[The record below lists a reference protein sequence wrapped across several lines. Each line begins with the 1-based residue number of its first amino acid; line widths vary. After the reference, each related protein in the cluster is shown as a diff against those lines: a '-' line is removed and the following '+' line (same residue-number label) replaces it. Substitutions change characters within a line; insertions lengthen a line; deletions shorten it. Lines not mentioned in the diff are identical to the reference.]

1 MIAKKIFFLVAI
13 IFIFSLISW
22 WLSLKLIDINLKY
35 KNKTLPQVFFNGIN
49 LGEKERKQL
58 EEIVNQKN
66 HQLAKEKIEIWLE
79 NQPIATF
86 SGQEL
91 KISFPKDTIIERAMN
106 LGREKNWQ
114 QRLSTLF
121 HIFILKKPISLN
133 IKISYE
139 KSMMREFINKLEE
152 IYNKPA
158 RNALFK
164 FENNRVIA
172 FKEEE
177 IGQKIITEKFWPI
190 FEKEISI
197 YSPKKIIVLRIKKIY
212 PEITLS
218 KANNYGIEELIG
230 LGQSNFKGSSPER
243 IHNIKL
249 AALKING
256 VIIPPN
262 EIFSFNKTVG
272 DISVS
277 TGYKKSYIIKE
288 GKTILD
294 DGGGVCQVSTTLF
307 RATLN
312 AGLPI
317 LERVAHAYRVHY
329 YENDERPGFD
339 ATVFAPFVDF
349 KFKNDTKNY
358 LLLQTTFDEMNTLL
372 TILLYGKKDGRKSV
386 VSDYQI
392 WGIAQ
397 PPESKYQEEPGLKKG
412 VVKQI
417 EWPSW
422 GAKTSFVYQ
431 VFKENKVVFNKTF
444 FSSYQPWPAVF
455 LVGISD

>member
-1 MIAKKIFFLVAI
+1 MAI
-13 IFIFSLISW
+13 IFIFSFISW
-22 WLSLKLIDINLKY
+22 WLSLQLKAINFRY
-35 KNKTLPQVFFNGIN
+35 KNKTLPQIFFHN
-49 LGEKERKQL
+49 LNIGEKNRKQL
-58 EEIVNQKN
+58 EEIINQKN
-66 HQLAKEKIEIWLE
+66 NRLAKEAVEIWVE

-86 SGQEL
+86 SGDAL
-91 KISFPKDTIIERAMN
+91 KISFPKDRIIERAMN

-121 HIFILKKPISLN
+121 RIFILKKPIALD

-139 KSMMREFINKLEE
+139 KSMIKELINKLENT
-152 IYNKPA
+152 YNKPA

-177 IGQKIITEKFWPI
+177 IGQKIITEELLST
-190 FEKEISI
+190 FEKAISTN
-197 YSPKKIIVLRIKKIY
+197 SQKKIIVLRIKKIY

-218 KANNYGIEELIG
+218 KANNYGIKELIG
-230 LGQSNFKGSSPER
+230 LGQSNFKGSIPER

-249 AALKING
+249 AASKING
-256 VIIPPN
+256 VLIPPN
-262 EIFSFNKTVG
+262 EVFSFNKTVG
-272 DISVS
+272 DISFS
-277 TGYKKSYIIKE
+277 TGYKKSYVIKE

-317 LERVAHAYRVHY
+317 LERLAHAYRVHY

-349 KFKNDTKNY
+349 KFENDTKNY
-358 LLLQTTFDEMNTLL
+358 LLIQTNFDETNSLL
-372 TILLYGKKDGRKSV
+372 TILLYGKKDGRKSLI
-386 VSDYQI
+386 SDYKI
-392 WGIAQ
+392 WGLTQ
-397 PPESKYQEEPGLKKG
+397 PPEPKYQEEPSLKKG

-417 EWPSW
+417 EWPAW
-422 GAKTSFVYQ
+422 GTNTSFTYQ
-431 VFKENKVVFNKTF
+431 VLKENKVVFNKTF
-444 FSSYQPWPAVF
+444 FSSYQPWSAIF